1 MDETVIN
8 AEEVRKEDEEVYEII
23 EAPKFVDFT
32 KPYAFRT
39 DDDRYWFC
47 SRVGCDQKHHEEEIN
62 HEEISKNFVF
72 RVLAARSPNIKLTK
86 TLYNEHSRIKCPL
99 SGPAKPSKPKI
110 PKLATTASLTSNK
123 NDDPKGKSRQVASK
137 YMTPPRSKMNQ
148 HNHNSFPS
156 VENSKTSIVDDPQNK
171 SGPRSKVGSSPVI
184 RSRQVASRYMTTPS
198 NKMSQPKHN
207 SFLSVPNSK
216 ATDVDV
222 PKSGTVAKGLV
233 FRSPKKAITLEK
245 SVELHTP
252 VTKICEGTKRLEIA
266 SQKKTLTGSRSKPK
280 KPEPEDSSRKLK
292 IRKIEMND
300 LSNIEDKEIIESP
313 EDHSNVDGKE
323 NALNAQD
330 NNRLNNQPFG
340 NKIVSNEIQKKNKI
354 VQTAGP
360 ADIKCKKPKPTNI
373 KPFRLRTDERGV
385 LKEEKK
391 FHFTIPEKEVAKDTC
406 VIKQKYR
413 VAKNEKSNTVLRQ
426 PESTQQRSSA
436 SLRTRSPSVRMPG
449 QQLGVIENSSKLTS
463 DVKVV
468 GNKTRAVSATRST
481 SRGKPTVTV
490 VAKEPNFHTSHLPRT
505 CSKKIA

>member
-47 SRVGCDQKHHEEEIN
+47 SRVGCDQKHEEEIN
-62 HEEISKNFVF
+62 HEEISKHFVF

-99 SGPAKPSKPKI
+99 SAPAKPSKPKI
-110 PKLATTASLTSNK
+110 PKLATNASLISHK
-123 NDDPKGKSRQVASK
+123 NDDPKSKSRQVASK
-137 YMTPPRSKMNQ
+137 YMTPPSNKMNQ
-148 HNHNSFPS
+148 PNHNSFLS
-156 VENSKTSIVDDPQNK
+156 VDDPQNK
-171 SGPRSKVGSSPVI
+171 SGPRSKVGSAPVI
-184 RSRQVASRYMTTPS
+184 RSRQVASRYMTTPR

-216 ATDVDV
+216 ATDVDG

-252 VTKICEGTKRLEIA
+252 VTKICEGTKRLEI
-266 SQKKTLTGSRSKPK
+266 LTGSRSKPK

-292 IRKIEMND
+292 IRKSEMND
-300 LSNIEDKEIIESP
+300 LWNIEDKENTESP
-313 EDHSNVDGKE
+313 EDLSNVGGKE

-330 NNRLNNQPFG
+330 NNRSNNQLFG

-360 ADIKCKKPKPTNI
+360 AVIKCKKPKPTNI

-391 FHFTIPEKEVAKDTC
+391 FHFTVPEKEVAKDTC
-406 VIKQKYR
+406 VKKQTYR
-413 VAKNEKSNTVLRQ
+413 VAKNEKSNTVLRR
-426 PESTQQRSSA
+426 PESSQQRSSA
-436 SLRTRSPSVRMPG
+436 SLRTRSPSVQMP
-449 QQLGVIENSSKLTS
+449 
-463 DVKVV
+463 
-468 GNKTRAVSATRST
+468 ATRCN
-481 SRGKPTVTV
+481 R
-490 VAKEPNFHTSHLPRT
+490 ELF
-505 CSKKIA
+505 

>member
-8 AEEVRKEDEEVYEII
+8 AEEVRKEDEEVFERI

-47 SRVGCDQKHHEEEIN
+47 SRVGCDQKHEEEIN
-62 HEEISKNFVF
+62 HEEISKHFVF

-99 SGPAKPSKPKI
+99 SAPAKPSKPKI
-110 PKLATTASLTSNK
+110 PKLATNASLISHK
-123 NDDPKGKSRQVASK
+123 NDDPKSKSRQVASK
-137 YMTPPRSKMNQ
+137 YMTPPSNKMNQ
-148 HNHNSFPS
+148 PNHNSFLS
-156 VENSKTSIVDDPQNK
+156 VDDPQNK
-171 SGPRSKVGSSPVI
+171 SGPRSKVGSAPVI
-184 RSRQVASRYMTTPS
+184 RSRQVASRYMTTPR

-216 ATDVDV
+216 ATDVDG

-252 VTKICEGTKRLEIA
+252 VTKICEGTKRLEI
-266 SQKKTLTGSRSKPK
+266 LTGSRSKPK

-292 IRKIEMND
+292 IRKSEMND
-300 LSNIEDKEIIESP
+300 LWNIEDKENTESP
-313 EDHSNVDGKE
+313 EDLSNVGGKE

-330 NNRLNNQPFG
+330 NNRSNNQLFG

-360 ADIKCKKPKPTNI
+360 AVIKCKKPKPTNI

-391 FHFTIPEKEVAKDTC
+391 FHFTVPEKEVAKDTC
-406 VIKQKYR
+406 VKKQTYR
-413 VAKNEKSNTVLRQ
+413 VAKNEKSNTVLRR
-426 PESTQQRSSA
+426 PESSQQRSSA
-436 SLRTRSPSVRMPG
+436 SLRTRSPRC

-468 GNKTRAVSATRST
+468 GNKTRGVSATRST
-481 SRGKPTVTV
+481 SRGKPTVT

-505 CSKKIA
+505 CSKTIA